1 MEKGSKCKLVEMMRE
16 QMKGFCVS
24 KAGKKLIDAL
34 CEKLR
39 GFNVKVV
46 EVKDINSLAYN
57 RYFS

>member
-1 MEKGSKCKLVEMMRE
+1 MSFGKGESSALVMEKGSKCKLVEMMRE

-46 EVKDINSLAYN
+46 EV
-57 RYFS
+57 